1 MTSKNWV
8 DSVAGGTLG
17 LGLGLGLGLHAG
29 ALTDVR
35 CV

>member
-17 LGLGLGLGLHAG
+17 LGLGLGLHAG